1 MRKVRIKRN
10 DSTHE
15 NIATEQESDLENAA
29 VAIAE
34 KEAAIA
40 ERDKR
45 LAELEAEIEK
55 ARKERAAI
63 QNLTPQS
70 ALTKQ
75 QRQNSS
81 AVAISKAKLTEAQ
94 TRAIIDEQLRKV
106 GWEAGF
112 FSMTYERMRAFFL
125 NWIFF

>member
-1 MRKVRIKRN
+1 MRAEEREVPWKN
-10 DSTHE
+10 E
-15 NIATEQESDLENAA
+15 A

-34 KEAAIA
+34 KEVAIA

-75 QRQNSS
+75 QKQNAS

-94 TRAIIDEQLRKV
+94 THAIIDEQLRKV
-106 GWEAGF
+106 GWGSWF
-112 FSMTYERMRAFFL
+112 LPNDLRADAC
-125 NWIFF
+125 IFF

>member
-1 MRKVRIKRN
+1 MRAEEREVPWK
-10 DSTHE
+10 TG
-15 NIATEQESDLENAA
+15 A

-63 QNLTPQS
+63 QNLTPLS
-70 ALTKQ
+70 
-75 QRQNSS
+75 N
-81 AVAISKAKLTEAQ
+81 
-94 TRAIIDEQLRKV
+94 
-106 GWEAGF
+106 F
-112 FSMTYERMRAFFL
+112 F
-125 NWIFF
+125 